1 MKTWIKKRWVLLVL
15 ILLGV
20 GAAVSLIAQRVSVEE
35 ANKTYDIVM
44 DYASLEEM
52 TEDSDQDMDFWLGYF
67 RELGLDKLAIREET
81 ISSLVTEYPGLIQ
94 TQTPTSIF
102 GVYGWQQLYPQ
113 PVQEVLL
120 GSQHQD
126 DVLVTIQDDD
136 LAQWVL
142 TALDQR
148 TDLDFWSYRD
158 QDGNLFLFL
167 TGDGKK
173 VTGAKLIDLPI
184 GLDPQKQLQAQV
196 FGYTLVPRTI
206 PVENLN
212 GDTFAETVL
221 ESYAQLDTPYIIGGG
236 SSILGYDNKATACQR
251 LLHYLETEH
260 ATMGMVENT
269 TQSKNQL
276 TNGMG
281 QLVEQS
287 GYDALR
293 VFSMWDYV
301 QMRYRWY
308 NYDGPQEITNC
319 LYRAAYERNCRLI
332 YLKMILQ
339 EDPENPETYDYVVE
353 PEAYHTLLTDF
364 MTRMDQ
370 RGFTM
375 ETLTA
380 AQQVTVPFLSVVLI
394 AIGAVAAAILL
405 LGMVFPLSQKITWG
419 LTLLG
424 AIGAAGVLYVMPNTG
439 RLVLSIGGGIVMPL
453 LALVALDQAMG
464 HGKQRPLW
472 AELLLAILGVVLV
485 SLVGGLFAA
494 APLSDSAYMLEIE
507 LYRGVKVMQLIPLA
521 GFVCYLLKKQF
532 GSRCSTLVH
541 QDRDVLHQQMEQVLE
556 TPVKVKN
563 VVWVL
568 FGLILL
574 GILAAVGGYYLART
588 GHSQDV
594 GVADLELELRN
605 LMEYYLVAR
614 PRTKEFLIGY
624 PCVFLYVWS
633 RRRNTLVSELLSFVF
648 GLGAMIGAT
657 SIVNTFLHIRTA
669 YLLSLVRVLT
679 GLGLGLILGLLAVAV
694 AELIARLIS
703 KRTHHV

>member
-15 ILLGV
+15 ILLGI
-20 GAAVSLIAQRVSVEE
+20 GAAVGLISRRVSVEE

-44 DYASLEEM
+44 DYTSLEEM
-52 TEDSDQDMDFWLGYF
+52 VEESDLDMDFWLGYF
-67 RELGLDKLAIREET
+67 RELGLDKLAIQEE
-81 ISSLVTEYPGLIQ
+81 SVDSLVKEYQGLIQ
-94 TQTPTSIF
+94 AKPPADIM

-113 PVQEVLL
+113 SVQDILL
-120 GSQHQD
+120 SSRHETD
-126 DVLVTIQDDD
+126 MLVTIQDPT

-142 TALDQR
+142 TAFSQR
-148 TDLDFWSYRD
+148 TDLQLWSYED
-158 QDGNLFLFL
+158 QDSNLFLFL
-167 TGDGKK
+167 TGDGKEI
-173 VTGAKLIDLPI
+173 TGTSLASLPL
-184 GLDPQKQLQAQV
+184 GLDPQKQAQAQSH
-196 FGYTLVPRTI
+196 GYTIIPRTVT
-206 PVENLN
+206 VEHLN
-212 GDTFAETVL
+212 GDTFAEAVL
-221 ESYAQLDTPYIIGGG
+221 ESYAQLNTPYIIGGG
-236 SSILGYDNKATACQR
+236 PGILGYDNQSTAYER
-251 LLHYLETEH
+251 LLNYLEQEQ
-260 ATMGMVENT
+260 ATMGMVENN

-276 TNGMG
+276 NDGLG

-287 GYDALR
+287 GYNALR

-319 LYRAAYERNCRLI
+319 LYRGAYERNCRLI

-339 EDPENPETYDYVVE
+339 ENPKNPETYDYVVE
-353 PEAYHTLLTDF
+353 PEAYKTLLEDF

-380 AQQVTVPFLSVVLI
+380 AEQITVPFVAVVLI

-405 LGMVFPLSQKITWG
+405 LSMVFSLKEKVLWG
-419 LTLLG
+419 LMILG
-424 AIGAAGVLYVMPNTG
+424 AVGAAGVLYVMPNTG

-453 LALVALDQAMG
+453 LSLVALDQAMNRRKSG
-464 HGKQRPLW
+464 SLVAQLVCSV
-472 AELLLAILGVVLV
+472 LGMVLIC
-485 SLVGGLFAA
+485 LVGGLFAA
-494 APLSDSAYMLEIE
+494 APLSDSAYMLEME

-521 GFVCYLLKKQF
+521 GFVCYLLKKHF
-532 GSRCSTLVH
+532 GARCSTLLH
-541 QDRDVLHQQMEQVLE
+541 QDRGVLHQQVEQVLD

-563 VVWVL
+563 VL
-568 FGLILL
+568 LTLLGLILL
-574 GILAAVGGYYLART
+574 GILAAVGYYYLART

-605 LMEYYLVAR
+605 LMEQYLVAR

-624 PCVFLYVWS
+624 PCLCLYVWS
-633 RRRNTLVSELLSFVF
+633 RRRNTPEILSAVF

-669 YLLSLVRVLT
+669 YLLSLVRVLI
-679 GLGLGLILGLLAVAV
+679 GLGLGLILGLLAVIV
-694 AELIARLIS
+694 AELLARLIS